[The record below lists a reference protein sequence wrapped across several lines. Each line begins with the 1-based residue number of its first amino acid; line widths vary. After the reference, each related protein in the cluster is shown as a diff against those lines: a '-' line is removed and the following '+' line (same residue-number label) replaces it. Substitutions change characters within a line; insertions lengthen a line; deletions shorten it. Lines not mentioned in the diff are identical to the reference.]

1 MTRLFVTLRAYVLGI
16 AATIVHGV
24 RVLVCARL
32 GERCARRACYQAPR
46 GWSRAMLRGAGV
58 RVELVGVEHL
68 APPRPA
74 VLVCNHQS
82 WFDVF
87 ALAGHLPVDF
97 RFVGKRELARIPVFG
112 AAWLACGHI
121 AIDRS
126 NRAAAIRSLNEAGR
140 RLTEDEAVVVMFPEG
155 TRSTDGR
162 LLPFKKGA
170 FMLALQLGVPIIP
183 VAVAGTRAIMPKGAW
198 TVRPGTIELRFG
210 APIEVTNY
218 AAADRDVLVDIVRQ
232 RMLELREPRMAG
244 DPPAALD
251 DAPPAP

>member
-1 MTRLFVTLRAYVLGI
+1 MTRLFVTLRTYILGI
-16 AATIVHGV
+16 ASTVVHGV
-24 RVLVCARL
+24 WILACAKL
-32 GERCARRACYQAPR
+32 GGRCAKRACHRAPR
-46 GWSRAMLRGAGV
+46 SWSRTMLRSAGV
-58 RVELVGVEHL
+58 RVELVGTEHL
-68 APPRPA
+68 DPPRPA

-82 WFDVF
+82 WYDVF

-112 AAWLACGHI
+112 PAWLACGNI

-198 TVRPGTIELRFG
+198 TVRPGTIEVRFG
-210 APIEVTNY
+210 EPIEVTNY
-218 AAADRDVLVDIVRQ
+218 AADDRDTLVQIVRQ
-232 RMLELREPRMAG
+232 RILELREPRMAG

-251 DAPPAP
+251 AGAPAT